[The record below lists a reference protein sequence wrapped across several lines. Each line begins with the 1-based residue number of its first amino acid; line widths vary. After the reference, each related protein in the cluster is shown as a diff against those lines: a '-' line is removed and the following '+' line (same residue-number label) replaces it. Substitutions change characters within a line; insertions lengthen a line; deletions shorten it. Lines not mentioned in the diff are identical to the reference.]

1 MFASTG
7 SLNNLVHNLVIVI
20 AYMGALF
27 SGYAGMTIW
36 ARKGGRPGSGFL
48 VGGLLGAL
56 GVFIL
61 VLARPRQTEVD
72 SVARSQDLVPCPHC
86 VEPIKREA
94 RVCRYC
100 QRDVTAPAP
109 GGAT

>member
-1 MFASTG
+1 MPTIST
-7 SLNNLVHNLVIVI
+7 SLNNLVIVI

-27 SGYAGMTIW
+27 SGFIGMTVW
-36 ARKGGRPGSGFL
+36 RNKGGRPGGGFF

-72 SVARSQDLVPCPHC
+72 SVARSQGLVSCPHC

-94 RVCRYC
+94 RVCRHC
-100 QRDVTAPAP
+100 QRDVAAPAP